1 MYLHNHQG
9 RKEIHLASRLE
20 SKAQNQRGQIQKKRD
35 LIIQPNYL
43 IKLEMLNSKVL
54 KLELEVFDLKNK
66 MKVELGYDS
75 DLVID

>member
-1 MYLHNHQG
+1 
-9 RKEIHLASRLE
+9 
-20 SKAQNQRGQIQKKRD
+20 
-35 LIIQPNYL
+35 
-43 IKLEMLNSKVL
+43 MLNSKVL